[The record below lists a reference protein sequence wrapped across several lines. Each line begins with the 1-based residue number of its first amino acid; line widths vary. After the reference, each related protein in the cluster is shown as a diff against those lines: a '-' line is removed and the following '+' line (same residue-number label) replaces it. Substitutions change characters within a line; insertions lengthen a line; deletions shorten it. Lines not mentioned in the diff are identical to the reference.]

1 MTRKWS
7 LSGRDRSER
16 EQRETPGTVWEWIAR
31 TRVIKGHSFMAFGD
45 TLLCQNRTNYE
56 CFTCTR

>member
-16 EQRETPGTVWEWIAR
+16 EQRETPGTVWEWIAG
-31 TRVIKGHSFMAFGD
+31 TGVIKVHSFMAFGD
-45 TLLCQNRTNYE
+45 NFYVITVQTKLKDK
-56 CFTCTR
+56 